1 MPDTNAKRP
10 NWTQA
15 PDTKHHPLNR
25 ADWPQ
30 TSIKALYKLSMELDS
45 ARWRQQ
51 GEDVEMKTKHILK
64 AALMASVL
72 AFSAG
77 AVLAEGVSF
86 AVVDGKSDDPFFA
99 TVKKGIDDATLVVAA
114 HGGTVNYLQLQTYD
128 NIGGD
133 VANLV
138 RTAISQG
145 ASVIAVPNWVLDAQD
160 EAIKA
165 AMAAG
170 IPVILYNAGGADKA
184 KELGAIN
191 DIGNEEYAA
200 GLAAGA
206 YFSGHN
212 AKNVICVNTVPG
224 AQNLE
229 DRCKGVSDGIV
240 TEGGV
245 STQLPLPASAFG
257 DPTAVAEAIK
267 ATLLKDPTIT
277 GVVTISAADANA
289 TAIGIEQAGV
299 MATVA
304 LAPFDRDGAGLDRI
318 KAGTQL
324 FAVDQQPWLQG
335 FLAVSMAD
343 AYVSFG
349 TAIASSPVLTGPGI
363 VDAANVDATIAGA
376 AAGFR

>member
-1 MPDTNAKRP
+1 
-10 NWTQA
+10 
-15 PDTKHHPLNR
+15 
-25 ADWPQ
+25 
-30 TSIKALYKLSMELDS
+30 
-45 ARWRQQ
+45 
-51 GEDVEMKTKHILK
+51 MKTVLK

-72 AFSAG
+72 AVGGLA
-77 AVLAEGVSF
+77 AHAEGVTI
-86 AVVDGKSDDPFFA
+86 AVVGGKADDPFFA
-99 TVKKGIDDATLVVAA
+99 KVKKGIDDATMVVEAR
-114 HGGTVNYLQLQTYD
+114 GGSVNYLMLQNYD

-133 VANLV
+133 AANLV

-145 ASVIAVPNWVLDAQD
+145 ASVIAVPNWVPASQD
-160 EAIKA
+160 EAILA
-165 AMAAG
+165 AMQAG
-170 IPVILYNAGGADKA
+170 IPVMLYNSGGGDKA

-191 DIGNEEYAA
+191 YIGNEEYPA
-200 GLAAGA
+200 GLAAGG
-206 YFSGHN
+206 YFGK
-212 AKNVICVNTVPG
+212 AGIKNVICVNTVPG

-229 DRCKGVSDGIV
+229 DRCRGVSDGI
-240 TEGGV
+240 TPEGGA
-245 STQLPLPASAFG
+245 SNQLPLPASAFG

-277 GVVTISAADANA
+277 GVITISAGDANSA
-289 TAIGIEQAGV
+289 AIGIEQAAMTG
-299 MATVA
+299 TVK
-304 LAPFDRDGAGLDRI
+304 LASFDMDGAGLDRI
-318 KAGTQL
+318 KGGTQL

>member
-1 MPDTNAKRP
+1 
-10 NWTQA
+10 
-15 PDTKHHPLNR
+15 
-25 ADWPQ
+25 
-30 TSIKALYKLSMELDS
+30 
-45 ARWRQQ
+45 
-51 GEDVEMKTKHILK
+51 MKTNKHILR
-64 AALMASVL
+64 AALMASVM
-72 AFSAG
+72 AFG
-77 AVLAEGVSF
+77 ATSVLADGVTI
-86 AVVDGKSDDPFFA
+86 AVVGGKADDPFFA
-99 TVKKGIDDATLVVAA
+99 KVKKGIDDATLVVTA
-114 HGGTVNYLQLQTYD
+114 HGGTVNYLMLQNYD

-133 VANLV
+133 AANLV
-138 RTAISQG
+138 RTAISQH
-145 ASVIAVPNWVLDAQD
+145 ASVIAVPDWVADSED

-170 IPVILYNAGGADKA
+170 IPVMLYNSGGGDKA

-191 DIGNEEYAA
+191 YIGNEEYPA

-206 YFSGHN
+206 YFGTHN

-240 TEGGV
+240 KEGGA
-245 STQLPLPASAFG
+245 SNQLPLPASAFG

-267 ATLLKDPTIT
+267 ATLLKDTTIT
-277 GVVTISAADANA
+277 GVITISAGDANSAA
-289 TAIGIEQAGV
+289 TAIEQAGMTGKV
-299 MATVA
+299 S
-304 LAPFDRDGAGLDRI
+304 LASFDMDGAGLDRI

-335 FLAVSMAD
+335 YLAVSMSD
-343 AYVSFG
+343 AYAGFG